1 MKIIFSLKGASLK
14 IGGLLGNVLRLE
26 RSANIAKFDSIAKR
40 VRSCKSKAR
49 TRMLLSPDA
58 A

>member
-1 MKIIFSLKGASLK
+1 MKVNFSLKSARLK
-14 IGGLLGNVLRLE
+14 IGGLFGNVLRME
-26 RSANIAKFDSIAKR
+26 GSANIAKFDCIAKR

-49 TRMLLSPDA
+49 MLLSPDA